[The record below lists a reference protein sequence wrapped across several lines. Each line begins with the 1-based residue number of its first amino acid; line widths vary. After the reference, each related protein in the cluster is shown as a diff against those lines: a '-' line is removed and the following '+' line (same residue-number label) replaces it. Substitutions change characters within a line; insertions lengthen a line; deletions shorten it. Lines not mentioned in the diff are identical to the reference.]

1 MEERLLR
8 KLIASIK
15 CSSCGQQYE
24 VYNIDVLG
32 YSEGLWF
39 LSVLCSSCN
48 AQSLVAAIIEE
59 KKKPKVITDLTKEE
73 LGKFAAMGVV
83 GSDDV
88 LNMHSF
94 LKNFKGDFSRL
105 LEQG

>member
-8 KLIASIK
+8 RLIASIK

-24 VYNIDVLG
+24 AYNIDVLG
-32 YSEGLWF
+32 HSEGLWF

-59 KKKPKVITDLTKEE
+59 DKMPEVVTDLTEAE
-73 LGKFAAMGVV
+73 LGKFAAMDMV
-83 GSDDV
+83 GPDDV

-94 LKNFKGDFSRL
+94 LKGFKGDFSRL
-105 LEQG
+105 LRRG